1 MAEKIGF
8 VGLGIMGKP
17 MARNLMKAGYEVT
30 VYDLFPAPVDEL
42 VSEGAKK
49 GSSGADVAKNSST
62 VIIMVQNSPQS
73 EAAILGDNGV
83 LSGASK
89 GDLIVDMSSIE
100 PGTSQKVGAEC
111 DKAGVG
117 FLDAP
122 VSGGEP
128 FAISGDLAIMVG
140 GNAGDFEAAKPLF
153 EVMGKSSVLCGGHGA
168 GNVVKLANQI
178 CVAGNILA
186 LAEAMT
192 LAAKAGVNPET
203 VFDAIKGGLAG
214 SNVMNAKAPM
224 MFNRNFNPG
233 FRIELHYKDLNNAM
247 STASSLNVPLVMTA
261 QMQQILGALMEWGHG
276 KEDHAGLLHFP
287 ERLSGVE
294 VKKF

>member
-1 MAEKIGF
+1 M
-8 VGLGIMGKP
+8 
-17 MARNLMKAGYEVT
+17 
-30 VYDLFPAPVDEL
+30 YDLFPAPVDEL
-42 VSEGAKK
+42 VAEGAKR
-49 GSSGADVAKNSST
+49 GASGAEVAKNSST
-62 VIIMVQNSPQS
+62 VIVMVQNSPQS

-89 GDLIVDMSSIE
+89 GDLIISMSSIE

-128 FAISGDLAIMVG
+128 FAVSGDLAIMVG
-140 GNAGDFEAAKPLF
+140 GNAGDFETAKPLF
-153 EVMGKSSVLCGGHGA
+153 EVMGKSSVLCGGYGA

-178 CVAGNILA
+178 CVAGNIMA

-224 MFNRNFNPG
+224 MFGRNFNPG

-247 STASSLNVPLVMTA
+247 STASSLNVPLMMTA
-261 QMQQILGALMEWGHG
+261 QMQQILGTLMEWGHG
-276 KEDHAGLLHFP
+276 KEDHAGFLHFP
-287 ERLSGVE
+287 ERLAGVE

>member
-1 MAEKIGF
+1 MADKIGF

-17 MARNLMKAGYEVT
+17 MARNLLKAGHDVT
-30 VYDLFPAPVDEL
+30 VFDLFPEPVNEL
-42 VSEGAKK
+42 VADGARK
-49 GSSGADVAKNSST
+49 GETGADVARNSSIT
-62 VIIMVQNSPQS
+62 IVMVQNSPQS
-73 EAAILGDNGV
+73 EAAILGENGV

-89 GDLIVDMSSIE
+89 GDLIIDMSSIE
-100 PGTSQKVGAEC
+100 PGTSQKVGSEC
-111 DKAGVG
+111 EKAGVG

-128 FAISGDLAIMVG
+128 FAVSGDLAIMVG
-140 GNAGDFEAAKPLF
+140 GGAGDFETAKPLF
-153 EVMGKSSVLCGGHGA
+153 DVLGKSSVLCGGYGA

-178 CVAGNILA
+178 CVAGNIMA

-214 SNVMNAKAPM
+214 SNVMNAKGPM
-224 MFNRNFNPG
+224 MFERNFNPG

-247 STASSLNVPLVMTA
+247 STASSLNVPLVLTA
-261 QMQQILGALMEWGHG
+261 QLQQVLGSLMEWGHG
-276 KEDHAGLLHFP
+276 KEDHAGMLHFP
-287 ERLSGVE
+287 EKLSGVE